1 MLTGRKKLHR
11 ELWCLNVKIFS
22 IVDGHP
28 EILMESVMALTQR
41 MSAAQRTEL
50 ANVLASLDMM

>member
-1 MLTGRKKLHR
+1 M
-11 ELWCLNVKIFS
+11 
-22 IVDGHP
+22 DGHA

-50 ANVLASLDMM
+50 AKVLASLDMM